1 MLLAPAAVLDVE
13 AGALVPAPSTV
24 QLAGASDMGAVLAEL
39 GRSLSLGDVKVRCTR
54 CTGALQRP
62 GSSHRLLHGASQF
75 EVYDRDFEEWCTP
88 ATVRDIGENTRARI
102 TAGRPLARPAE
113 GVPPQVP
120 SAAGGHTE
128 RPVVAA
134 MGLRPASPLEDS
146 DRALGIFSPRPA
158 RPPAAEQASAGPP
171 PSPQP
176 RGLGLST
183 LDEGG
188 AAGDDA
194 YDEEVAR

>member
-1 MLLAPAAVLDVE
+1 MLTLDVE

-24 QLAGASDMGAVLAEL
+24 QLAAASDMGTVLAEL

-54 CTGALQRP
+54 SALPTSWQLSPAAARC
-62 GSSHRLLHGASQF
+62 AQF

-88 ATVRDIGENTRARI
+88 ATVHDIGENTRVRI
-102 TAGRPLARPAE
+102 TAGRPLPRPAE